1 MAKYELS
8 KTTDTADGGCACIY
22 TSRSLGGATIL
33 YSQST
38 PCPCPDEYPGDEDQ
52 AGGQGVNFDPNSPN
66 YDPNITSNVPE
77 KFVEKS
83 YAVFSDFSKYLK
95 SFSRV
100 VSNKLQ
106 EFTNKSLRKITKKEI
121 DDALVDRQNITQL
134 FVKTSREKKEQL
146 LRSTTIDQ
154 LFSLDTEN
162 PIFTEREST
171 TRNVQTGARNVETTQ
186 RSPSYTR
193 NTNQTAQSSGY

>member
-1 MAKYELS
+1 M
-8 KTTDTADGGCACIY
+8 
-22 TSRSLGGATIL
+22 
-33 YSQST
+33 
-38 PCPCPDEYPGDEDQ
+38 
-52 AGGQGVNFDPNSPN
+52 
-66 YDPNITSNVPE
+66 
-77 KFVEKS
+77 
-83 YAVFSDFSKYLK
+83 FSDFSKYLK

-154 LFSLDTEN
+154 VFSLDNEN

-171 TRNVQTGARNVETTQ
+171 TKDVQTGVRNVETTQ
-186 RSPSYTR
+186 RSPSYAR